1 MRLPPGSKALESVEL
16 QIGMYEHMEKQQVKR
31 FNWRHGSA
39 FLAAN
44 IRRAVSYGTKSYGSE
59 LIRETFTLL
68 DLLDEEAPGRSKDL
82 LENYPEVAEL
92 RPISSYPS
100 LIRLDRVP
108 VSELKDEHGGDPN
121 GMIEWASSIDSEIFR
136 PFSQALNFKLVTPV
150 PSSRLCAFRVVNC
163 TNEYFDGAPE
173 EFELDPI
180 D

>member
-1 MRLPPGSKALESVEL
+1 M
-16 QIGMYEHMEKQQVKR
+16 
-31 FNWRHGSA
+31 
-39 FLAAN
+39 
-44 IRRAVSYGTKSYGSE
+44 
-59 LIRETFTLL
+59 L
-68 DLLDEEAPGRSKDL
+68 DLLDEEAPGRSEDL

-92 RPISSYPS
+92 CPISSYPP

-136 PFSQALNFKLVTPV
+136 PFSQALNFELVTPV
-150 PSSRLCAFRVVNC
+150 PSILLCAFRVVNC
-163 TNEYFDGAPE
+163 TNEHFDGAPE

>member
-1 MRLPPGSKALESVEL
+1 MRLPPGSKALESVAL
-16 QIGMYEHMEKQQVKR
+16 QIGMYEHMEKQQVNR

-68 DLLDEEAPGRSKDL
+68 DLLDEETPGRSEDL

-92 RPISSYPS
+92 RPISSYPL

-108 VSELKDEHGGDPN
+108 VSELKDEHGGDSQRN
-121 GMIEWASSIDSEIFR
+121 DRMGKFHRFGD
-136 PFSQALNFKLVTPV
+136 FS
-150 PSSRLCAFRVVNC
+150 AF
-163 TNEYFDGAPE
+163 
-173 EFELDPI
+173 
-180 D
+180 